1 MTVATRVWYSLLAAV
16 AAVTVIGEIVLT
28 AQQDKDWAN
37 FFSTFSMQSEL
48 LVLAMSVVLVL
59 HPLSPGTRVQILR
72 LGVLVGITVSGSVYG
87 WLIAPHDH
95 LSPAWM
101 FFESLLHYV
110 SPVLV
115 ILGFLFLEPRVA
127 FARKHLLF
135 ILWPIAWLAYTL
147 IRAAVSH
154 PNYVR
159 DDGTFSRYPY
169 DFLDVDL
176 HGWTHIIINIVVL
189 TVLFLLLASVFIGI
203 SRLLARPAG
212 RRGDRAVEKL
222 ASDAG

>member
-1 MTVATRVWYSLLAAV
+1 MIVATRVWYALLATV
-16 AAVTVIGEIVLT
+16 ASVTIVGEIVLT
-28 AQQDKDWAN
+28 AQQDQDWAN

-48 LVLAMSVVLVL
+48 LVLAMAVVLLL
-59 HPLSPGTRVQILR
+59 HPTSAGTGVQILR
-72 LGVLVGITVSGSVYG
+72 LAVLVGITVSGSVYG

-110 SPVLV
+110 SPVLAIV
-115 ILGFLFLEPRVA
+115 GFLFVGPRVA
-127 FARKHLLF
+127 FSRKHLLF

-154 PNYVR
+154 PDYKR

-176 HGWTHIIINIVVL
+176 HGWTHIIINIVAL
-189 TVLFLLLASVFIGI
+189 TILFLLLASVFIGI
-203 SRLLARPAG
+203 SRLLARPASK
-212 RRGDRAVEKL
+212 RGDQAVEL
-222 ASDAG
+222 SSN